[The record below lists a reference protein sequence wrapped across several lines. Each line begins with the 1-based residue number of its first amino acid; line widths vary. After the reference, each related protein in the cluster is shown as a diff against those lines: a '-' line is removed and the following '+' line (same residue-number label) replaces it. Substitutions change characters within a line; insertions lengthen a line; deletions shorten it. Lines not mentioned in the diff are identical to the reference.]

1 MRRSSAWHAEVNAL
15 AQAYGHGANG
25 MGLLYAGG
33 NVSARHL
40 GLLYAGGRIVRPEV
54 FGGAQ
59 PTDQQLAAMAREVSA
74 KLKSHVAGP
83 AAGHDTGMAAEFHIL
98 SCLHRLGLNAN
109 LTLGNKKAVDIVVA
123 LPDRRT
129 ATIDVKGLAGT
140 TGFPVDNVGPPS
152 PRHFLAFVS
161 YRDLI
166 GDLREAPEV
175 YIVPSADF
183 PSLLYQAP
191 GGRKLV
197 RLSSLR
203 ESWHLYEHAW
213 HLLAAL

>member
-1 MRRSSAWHAEVNAL
+1 MRRSSAWESEVVAL
-15 AQAYGHGANG
+15 AEAYGHGANG
-25 MGLLYAGG
+25 MGLQYTGG
-33 NVSARHL
+33 SVSARHL
-40 GLLYAGGRIVRPEV
+40 ALWYAGGRVVRSDV
-54 FGGAQ
+54 FGTER
-59 PTDQQLAAMAREVSA
+59 PTDVQLAEMARAVSA
-74 KLKSHVAGP
+74 KIGSAKAVPGT
-83 AAGHDTGMAAEFHIL
+83 GHDTGMAAEFHVL

-152 PRHFLAFVS
+152 ARHFLVFVC

-166 GDLREAPEV
+166 ADLRESPEV
-175 YIVPSADF
+175 YVIPSADF
-183 PSLLYQAP
+183 PALMYQAP
-191 GGRKLV
+191 GGRRLV
-197 RLSSLR
+197 RLSRLR
-203 ESWHLYEHAW
+203 ELWHFYEHAW